1 MFRSI
6 TNNTAKNLSA
16 GGTISGDVT
25 ITGDLTVNGTAGNAF
40 DEIINGDLHV
50 KTDSTDKCG

>member
-16 GGTISGDVT
+16 GGTISGNVT
-25 ITGDLTVNGTAGNAF
+25 IEGDLTVNGDGAGSY
-40 DEIINGDLHV
+40 DEIVNGQLLV
-50 KTDSTDKCG
+50 GWG

>member
-6 TNNTAKNLSA
+6 TNNTSKNLSA

-25 ITGDLTVNGTAGNAF
+25 ISGDLTVSGSATYTYDEAIAG
-40 DEIINGDLHV
+40 
-50 KTDSTDKCG
+50 